1 MKIKSVELVNFG
13 KNDHVVI
20 NPGNISVLFGE
31 NGYGKTTILNGIRY
45 ALTGAEPAGDIIKK
59 GTDTCRVVIDLIDDS
74 GEVHSFERLKSRT
87 KPSKFRVDGR
97 NTTAKSMNAKIAEIV
112 GIDLDKIE
120 IVSSADVVASM
131 KPQEFGSFIL
141 NYIPK
146 KLEISDV
153 IGFIDVPTP
162 GMISIMEANLPVS
175 GIDVAGIDEF
185 NEFCKA
191 TRKELKAQIAAKK
204 LLLSEKPAEAPE
216 FSEKEL
222 NDRLAELDAESSKL
236 ATYSTLLSSYNKA
249 VETRDRLTGMI
260 SSLREEAD
268 KLATVKPNPADKAKV
283 EEEIAS
289 AEQSLRNN
297 EKALIASRSA
307 LKQLE
312 TTLSALEKPICP
324 ISPLITCHEN
334 KTVAKAEISES
345 VESTKEGIAAL
356 EEETEKLKDTL
367 KVLGEKLKAED
378 DKIRAYERRIDILKQ
393 IKTAEDSMP
402 DVPVKPEKPEIED
415 VESERFQIKEK
426 LKILDAYNEGR
437 RIGYQIEELTK
448 EETDYD
454 KLVKA
459 TADKGEVR
467 TGVVSAFLSVFE
479 EIINERSMK
488 HDPAKTFTF
497 VAEDGVTVLMNGL
510 KYAEL
515 SGGERAYMIFA
526 IMDMLNVLS
535 GARLLMADELSILDK
550 DTFKALCMYMLEY
563 ASEYDHIFLASVDHP
578 DLTEVTDSL
587 GIDRDITKWIS
598 YVGASAPVKSE
609 VEPPVEL
616 PVDEGELPFE

>member
-13 KNDHVVI
+13 KNDHIVI

-74 GEVHSFERLKSRT
+74 GEVHSFERIKSRT

-112 GIDLDKIE
+112 GIDLDKVE

-236 ATYSTLLSSYNKA
+236 ATYSTLLSSYNNA

-268 KLATVKPNPADKAKV
+268 KLTTVKPNPADKAKV

-393 IKTAEDSMP
+393 IKTAEESMP

-550 DTFKALCMYMLEY
+550 DTFKALCLYMLEY

-578 DLTEVTDSL
+578 DLVEVTDSL
-587 GIDRDITKWIS
+587 GIDRDLTKWIS

-609 VEPPVEL
+609 VELPVEL
-616 PVDEGELPFE
+616 SVDEGELPFE